1 MLIVN
6 GKIVNIEHFPSG
18 EQRINFRI
26 KDNDVYDVTWLYDND
41 EELITLIYLCKHIKY
56 NGSELATLTMPY
68 IPNSRMDRVY
78 NSKEEVFTL
87 KYFAEIINS
96 LGFKNIWVENAH
108 SNVSLGLLNSVED
121 LNDLL
126 VHDISSVL
134 DEIKL
139 ETKDKIKLFYPDAG
153 AVKRYSKLLSEEY
166 LYGNKTRKW
175 DNGEIQGIEI
185 LGGTPDGCNILI
197 IDDICSK
204 GGTFYYAAK
213 QLKEMG
219 AKNIYLY
226 ITHCENSIFNGTFGE
241 EHKNLLNTGLIKH
254 VYTTQSIYRGIDNRI
269 TVIGEWYDI

>member
-6 GKIVNIEHFPSG
+6 GKIVSVEHFLSG
-18 EQRINFRI
+18 EQRINFKVE
-26 KDNDVYDVTWLYDND
+26 KDAYDVIWLYDND

-56 NGSELATLTMPY
+56 NGGELATLIMPY
-68 IPNSRMDRVY
+68 IPNARMDRVY
-78 NSKEEVFTL
+78 NSQEEVFTL

-126 VHDISSVL
+126 VHDINTVL
-134 DEIKL
+134 DKIKL
-139 ETKDKIKLFYPDAG
+139 ETKNEIKLFYPDAG
-153 AVKRYSKLLSEEY
+153 AVKRYSKLLSKEY
-166 LYGNKTRKW
+166 LYGNKTRRW
-175 DNGEIQGIEI
+175 DNGEIQGLEVIGE
-185 LGGTPDGCNILI
+185 TPDGCDILI

-241 EHKNLLNTGLIKH
+241 EHKNLLDTGLIKH
-254 VYTTQSIYRGIDNRI
+254 VYTTQSIYRGTDNRI
-269 TVIGEWYDI
+269 TVVGGRYNI